1 MEEEIQLWKIVQ
13 KRFPKFIK
21 DSNFYE
27 ITIDGYSRYG
37 IHPRRFSRDV
47 RLPDPVAIQAIN
59 FCFMVA
65 RKEKRIYQS
74 IDPFIAR
81 KIYKEI
87 KTVRCYACRQLVKE
101 PSKPI
106 YRPYTDRQGRRMIF
120 QCERCETKIMRVT
133 HMWTKLKSGEFV
145 ILPPIKQ
152 IEINN
157 ESGAIRVITNIVIKH

>member
-13 KRFPKFIK
+13 ERFPKFIK

-59 FCFMVA
+59 FCF
-65 RKEKRIYQS
+65 I

-81 KIYKEI
+81 KIYDEM
-87 KTVRCYACRQLVKE
+87 KTVRCHCCRQLERE
-101 PSKPI
+101 PTNPI
-106 YRPYTDRQGRRMIF
+106 YRLFRDCHGRVMVYHCDKCSKFIFHTYHGRR
-120 QCERCETKIMRVT
+120 
-133 HMWTKLKSGEFV
+133 KLLDGRRV
-145 ILPPIKQ
+145 ILPPTKILREELMWKRPYEEQ
-152 IEINN
+152 YFTY
-157 ESGAIRVITNIVIKH
+157 SVQ